1 MFKKVKTGRD
11 VPNDINVII
20 EIPAHSEPVK
30 YEADKQTGMMAVDR
44 FMVSNMRYPC
54 DYGYVPRTLSEDG
67 DPVDAL
73 VITPYPLICGVVI
86 RVRPIG
92 MLRMTDESGKDAKI
106 LAVPVD
112 DLSPSYRHMK
122 GPHDLPPLL
131 LEQITHFFQ
140 HYKDLE
146 PSKWVKIDGWED
158 AEAAKREI
166 LAAVKRYHDAEAAEE
181 NKK

>member
-1 MFKKVKTGRD
+1 MFRKVKTGRD

-30 YEADKQTGMMAVDR
+30 YEADKNTGMMTVDR

-54 DYGYVPRTLSEDG
+54 DYGYIPRTLSEDG
-67 DPVDAL
+67 DPADAL
-73 VITPYPLICGVVI
+73 VVTPYPLICGVVI

-112 DLSPSYRHMK
+112 DLSPAYRHIK
-122 GPHDLPPLL
+122 SPNDLPPLL
-131 LEQITHFFQ
+131 LEQITHFFE

-146 PSKWVKIDGWED
+146 ANKWVKIDGWED

-166 LAAVKRYHDAEAAEE
+166 LSAQKRYHDTETEE